1 MEEQVMDQDA
11 LDTAGQIA
19 LRAGAIISCPHC
31 GLFRVA
37 AFDPEAYCRA
47 IAMTKRA
54 WSRRIQGLDRLARE
68 DALETVRFVI
78 EDATWGCQGCAPTGG
93 D

>member
-1 MEEQVMDQDA
+1 MDQDA

-19 LRAGAIISCPHC
+19 QRAGAIIPCPRC

-37 AFDPEAYCRA
+37 AFDPDAYSRA
-47 IAMTKRA
+47 IAMTARA
-54 WSRRIQGLDRLARE
+54 WNRRIQGFNRVGRE
-68 DALETVRFVI
+68 DALETVKFVI
-78 EDATWGCQGCAPTGG
+78 DDATWGCQGCTPAGG